1 VPEEPVPTDT
11 FRAGP
16 PGDGDD
22 LTAAVAQAREL
33 DRSGHPDA
41 RGAWER
47 VRAAAGDADLDDLLA
62 GELAQAEGLARGEDG
77 SWAAAVSGLHAAA
90 ARFEQAGRP
99 GRAAAAAAQAAWA
112 STQPDPDADVW
123 PELDAQ
129 LNRVRELLTAGQ
141 AEPGDL
147 LAVRHARGAVAALAV
162 QRSIAEPGSA
172 ESDPG
177 RPAPGPSD
185 PGATSLDQP
194 GPGAAR
200 PGQPGPGQPG
210 PGAELSARLD
220 GEARGLLADART
232 YGNLPREAAAMSLLA
247 FAASVAGQL
256 ADEAAGLSRMVEL
269 LDEAGRPWAT
279 AAAVTRLGELALR
292 QGQPAEAVARLERA
306 VAAGVQWPPR
316 GGPAAAAPL
325 LLAHARA
332 ALGATLV
339 AAGRGQEAV
348 TVLAEAIPALGETD
362 FAARARVD
370 LGHAFRQAGDPR
382 SAAEQFALAS
392 VGFSAGPDQQAHL
405 LVSIEAARAFA
416 EATMWMEALRAY
428 DYARRLGTELGQWAE
443 VVRIHR
449 ELAHMCVR
457 QHGDDGLTNALIQF
471 DQALTAAGQAAGPDG
486 GAGADHAGQDSAS
499 QPGAGAGGAG
509 AGAGADVI
517 HERGIASYEAAQML
531 AYLEHREEALVWLGR
546 AIADL
551 SADDGDIETLADA
564 AYFAADIEGN
574 RLGRGEQA
582 RQRLAPVIERCARLD
597 RAESLSALS
606 ELSAQLAG

>member
-1 VPEEPVPTDT
+1 MPEEPVPTDT
-11 FRAGP
+11 FRENP
-16 PGDGDD
+16 PGDGAG

-41 RGAWER
+41 PGAWER

-62 GELAQAEGLARGEDG
+62 GELAQAQGLAQGEG
-77 SWAAAVSGLHAAA
+77 GNWAAAVSGLHSAA

-99 GRAAAAAAQAAWA
+99 GRAAAATARAAWA

-129 LNRVRELLTAGQ
+129 LNRVRELLTAGR
-141 AEPGDL
+141 AEPDDL

-162 QRSIAEPGSA
+162 QRSIAEPISA

-177 RPAPGPSD
+177 
-185 PGATSLDQP
+185 QP
-194 GPGAAR
+194 D
-200 PGQPGPGQPG
+200 PGQPDPSQPG

-232 YGNLPREAAAMSLLA
+232 YGNLAREAAAMSLLA

-256 ADEAAGLSRMVEL
+256 ADEAASLSRMTEL

-306 VAAGVQWPPR
+306 VAATVQWPPR

-332 ALGATLV
+332 ALGANLV

-370 LGHAFRQAGDPR
+370 LGQAYRQAGDPR
-382 SAAEQFALAS
+382 SAAEQLALAS
-392 VGFSAGPDQQAHL
+392 VGFSAGPDQRAHL
-405 LVSIEAARAFA
+405 LVSIEAARTFA
-416 EATMWMEALRAY
+416 EATMWTEAERAY
-428 DYARRLGTELGQWAE
+428 EYARRLGTELGQWAE

-449 ELAHMCVR
+449 ELAHVCIR
-457 QHGDDGLTNALIQF
+457 QHGDAGLASALMQF
-471 DQALTAAGQAAGPDG
+471 DQALTVAAQAAGPQS
-486 GAGADHAGQDSAS
+486 AGKDSASQNRADQDSPSQNRAGQDSAD
-499 QPGAGAGGAG
+499 AAG
-509 AGAGADVI
+509 AGAGVI
-517 HERGIASYEAAQML
+517 HERGMASYEAAQML
-531 AYLEHREEALVWLGR
+531 AYLEHSDEALVWLGR

-551 SADDGDIETLADA
+551 SADDRDIETLADA

-597 RAESLSALS
+597 RAESLNSLS